1 MWGKNILRCEV
12 TEASTKWRGVWLA
25 APESSAFLPVAA
37 PRRPPPGSPVP
48 AWPRRRPT
56 MNAGMSR
63 RRGRGMG
70 SGVRCFSKFDL
81 PSLLFI
87 RFACLTR
94 RWILE
99 ACRHRA
105 ISPHF
110 WNCSRKYEKKFKNR
124 VSAVFFEKG
133 LRSVNSIINRSQMP
147 FTDRKSDHLFRRY
160 R

>member
-1 MWGKNILRCEV
+1 MWGKYLEIRSDGSINEV
-12 TEASTKWRGVWLA
+12 TGCLA
-25 APESSAFLPVAA
+25 CCPRKFSLLARRRAAAAAARLARAGLTAPPANN
-37 PRRPPPGSPVP
+37 VP
-48 AWPRRRPT
+48 AAWK
-56 MNAGMSR
+56 
-63 RRGRGMG
+63 GRG
-70 SGVRCFSKFDL
+70 SGVRCFSKFHL

-105 ISPHF
+105 ISHIFEIVPG
-110 WNCSRKYEKKFKNR
+110 STRKNLKIEFLL
-124 VSAVFFEKG
+124 VFLEKG

>member
-1 MWGKNILRCEV
+1 MGKNILRCEV

-56 MNAGMSR
+56 MSR
-63 RRGRGMG
+63 RRGRGRG
-70 SGVRCFSKFDL
+70 SGVRCFSKFHL

-110 WNCSRKYEKKFKNR
+110 WNCSRSTRKILKIEFLL
-124 VSAVFFEKG
+124 VFLEKG

-147 FTDRKSDHLFRRY
+147 FTDRKSDHLFRRN